1 MRRLSYLL
9 LFLVLAGCS
18 GRAGETQTAGVQ
30 ETVRY
35 AGGAMGTTYSIV
47 QAASQEGA
55 VPQARVDSLL
65 DALNASLSTYIPSSI
80 ISDVNASTDTS
91 RWFALDDHFAQVM
104 TRSAE
109 LHERSGGAF
118 NPAIGPLIDAWGFGA
133 EGPTGTPSEAEI
145 DRLLAMVDFSGLVFD
160 ASRPAL
166 KKGHPEASLNFNAIA
181 KGYGVDI
188 VGELIESHG
197 ITDYFVEI
205 GGEVRTRGMH
215 PEGRAWRVGIE
226 RPADNMLASQA
237 AQQVAELGDAAMATS
252 GNYRNYIER
261 DGQRFAHIID
271 PASGRPETTSVL
283 SATVIAPDC
292 MTADA
297 WATAFVVM
305 GATAALELVESDP
318 TLEAYFILA
327 GEGDAYDIRMSSGMS
342 SYLAD

>member
-1 MRRLSYLL
+1 MRRVHYLL
-9 LFLVLAGCS
+9 LALLFAGCS
-18 GRAGETQTAGVQ
+18 AQPP

-35 AGGAMGTTYSIV
+35 AGQAMGTTYSIIFE
-47 QAASQEGA
+47 APSGDG

-80 ISDVNASTDTS
+80 ISGINTSADTS
-91 RWFALDDHFAQVM
+91 QWFALDGHFSRVM
-104 TRSAE
+104 ERSQE
-109 LHERSGGAF
+109 LYERSGGAF

-133 EGPTGTPSEAEI
+133 EGPGNTPSDEDIA
-145 DRLLAMVDFSGLVFD
+145 RLLAIVDFGGFMYD

-166 KKGHPEASLNFNAIA
+166 KKSAPDGSLNFNAIA

-188 VGELIESHG
+188 VGELLEEGG
-197 ITDYFVEI
+197 ISDYFVEI
-205 GGEVRTRGMH
+205 GGEVRSRGQH
-215 PEGRAWRVGIE
+215 PEGRPWRVGIE
-226 RPADNMLASQA
+226 RPAANMLASQT
-237 AQQVAELGDAAMATS
+237 AQQVVNLEAAAMATS

-261 DGQRFAHIID
+261 DGQRFTHILD
-271 PASGRPETTSVL
+271 PASGRSKTTSML

-305 GATAALELVESDP
+305 GLEAAMELVESDP
-318 TLEAYFILA
+318 ALEAYFILA
-327 GEGDAYDIRMSSGMS
+327 GEGEGYDIRMSSGMS